1 MSSSRVVRVRPADGR
16 VGLEAAPQV
25 LRDGIAEI
33 QGELEVSPAFPPE
46 VEAAA
51 AEAVANPRLP
61 DLDRTDL
68 PMVTIDPA
76 GAKDLDQ
83 ALYLARTDNGGYVLY
98 YAIADLA
105 AFITPGDPVD
115 VEAHQRGQTLYG
127 ADSRI
132 PLHPTSISEGGGS
145 LLPDQ
150 VRPALLWTITMDGES
165 ARTDVE
171 VERARVRSRAQL
183 DYPGVQKLIDD
194 GTADES
200 LMLLKEVGELRLKRE
215 QARGGVSLPLPEQE
229 VDTAGSEW
237 ELTYRDLLPVE
248 EWNAQMSLLTGFAA
262 ASLMMYARV
271 GFLRTLP
278 PAAPRDVQRLH
289 RTAHALGIEWPAE
302 LLFPDFI
309 RGLDAAK
316 PQHAAMISACTRLLR
331 GSGYVA
337 FDGETPAQPLHSAL
351 NAEYAH
357 VTAPLRRL
365 GDRYASEVCIAL
377 CAGTEVPDWV
387 HAALPDLARTM
398 QESSQRAS
406 RYERMVLD
414 LVEAGLLQHRVGE
427 SFAAVVVEVNEKD
440 PTRGVVTVADPAV
453 EAPVVSASDIPLGID
468 VRARLTTA
476 DVEHRKV
483 EFTLE

>member
-1 MSSSRVVRVRPADGR
+1 MSSSRVVRVRPADDG
-16 VGLEAAPQV
+16 VAPQV
-25 LRDGIAEI
+25 LRDGIADI
-33 QGELEVSPAFPPE
+33 QRELEVSPEFPPD

-76 GAKDLDQ
+76 GAMDLDQ
-83 ALYLARTDNGGYVLY
+83 ALYLTRTDDGGYVLY

-105 AFITPGDPVD
+105 AFISPGDPVD
-115 VEAHQRGQTLYG
+115 VEAHRRGQTLYG

-132 PLHPTSISEGGGS
+132 PLHPTSISEDGGS

-150 VRPALLWTITMDGES
+150 VRPSLLWTITMDGEGD
-165 ARTDVE
+165 RTDVE
-171 VERARVRSRAQL
+171 VERARVKSRAQL
-183 DYPGVQKLIDD
+183 DYPGVQKVIDD

-229 VDTAGSEW
+229 VDTGGSQHSDHW
-237 ELTYRDLLPVE
+237 VLTYRELLPVE

-278 PAAPRDVQRLH
+278 PPHPRDVQRLH

-351 NAEYAH
+351 NTEYAH

-387 HAALPDLARTM
+387 RSALPDLARTM

-453 EAPVVSASDIPLGID
+453 EAPVVSASGIPLGID